1 MNPFNVAVPL
11 LLAALMLAPT
21 PADACS
27 ALRSCVPGPSANAG
41 PYISI
46 WRSSGTLRLE
56 VQPAHAEVYVDGVY
70 AGLAGNFDGVSSGS
84 SVTVGRR
91 RIEVRAEGYQ
101 PQRFRAHVVKGR
113 TTVHHLVLREVTA
126 PR

>member
-1 MNPFNVAVPL
+1 MNAFNIVVPV
-11 LLAALMLAPT
+11 LLAGLMLTPT

-46 WRSSGTLRLE
+46 WRSSGTLRLD

-70 AGLAGNFDGVSSGS
+70 AGVAASFDGVSPGA

-91 RIEVRAEGYQ
+91 RIEVRAEGYEA
-101 PQRFRAHVVKGR
+101 QRFRAHIVKGR
-113 TTVHHLVLREVTA
+113 TTVHHVALREVTA
-126 PR
+126 LR

>member
-1 MNPFNVAVPL
+1 MNALKIVVPVL
-11 LLAALMLAPT
+11 FAGLMITPA

-46 WRSSGTLRLE
+46 WRSSGSLRLD
-56 VQPAHAEVYVDGVY
+56 VQPAHAEVYVDGIY
-70 AGLAGNFDGVSSGS
+70 AGVAGNFDGVSPGS

-91 RIEVRAEGYQ
+91 RIEVRAEGYE
-101 PQRFRAHVVKGR
+101 PQRFRARIEKGR
-113 TTVHHLVLREVTA
+113 TTFHQVALQPVTA
-126 PR
+126 SR